1 MRNFIFG
8 YGSLVESNSRT
19 RTSPNSKLAY
29 PVEVT
34 GLQRG
39 WWARVPVPGL
49 STTFLGC
56 ALSDSDSTNGV
67 IFTVSQSDLIKLDER
82 EKGYQ
87 RILLNNTMINDY
99 CNILNKEDKVWV
111 YINSDFEQKGF
122 LEKNT
127 PNRNFPI
134 VQSYIDICI
143 NGYLELLAKYPF
155 LEKEKFVQKFI
166 NETRFWNEY
175 WVNDRIYPR
184 RPFIH
189 CPNAYKIDSL
199 LIDNLKDTSLF
210 NKIYFE

>member
-1 MRNFIFG
+1 MSNFIFG

-29 PVEVT
+29 PVEVK

-39 WWARVPVPGL
+39 WWARVPVSGL

-56 ALSDSDSTNGV
+56 ALSDSDSVNGV
-67 IFTVSQSDLIKLDER
+67 IFTVNESDLIKLDDR
-82 EKGYQ
+82 EKGYK
-87 RILLNNTMINDY
+87 RILLNNTNINDY

-111 YINSDFEQKGF
+111 YINCDFEQTDF
-122 LEKNT
+122 LERNT
-127 PNRNFPI
+127 PDRNFPI

-143 NGYLELLAKYPF
+143 NGFLELLEKYPF
-155 LEKEKFVQKFI
+155 LKNEKYVEKFI
-166 NETRFWNEY
+166 NETKFWNEY
-175 WVNDRIYPR
+175 WVNDRIFPR

-199 LIDNLKDTSLF
+199 LKDNLKDTSLF